1 MQHYLDHHATTPLDP
16 SVAESMVAL
25 WGTGFGNPASVEHA
39 RGLAAADRV
48 EHARQQVA
56 SALGAEARE
65 IVFTSG
71 ATEANNMA
79 VLGAAR
85 FRRQF
90 EGRDRLVVFE
100 TEHSC
105 VLGAARA
112 LRVAGFEVVELGVDA
127 EGFADL
133 TALEAAVDERT
144 ALVCLM
150 LANNEVGTLQP
161 LAEATRIAH
170 AKGAWVHSD
179 AAQAA
184 GKLAIDVRAL
194 DVDLLS
200 ISGHKIYGPMGVGA
214 LFVRRRPRVR
224 LEPLVH
230 GGGQERG
237 LRAGTL
243 PLPLVAGL
251 GAALALAQ
259 ERMVDDAAAQAKLRA
274 YALDTMAGSGARFS
288 VNGPG
293 DEGRRLPGNLSL
305 SFPDIPRE
313 ALFAAM
319 ADRGVAVSSGSAC
332 SSHDVAPSHV
342 LTAMGIPGAVAQR
355 TLRLGLGR
363 GNTLAD
369 IDALVEAVRAAH
381 RKAA

>member
-16 SVAESMVAL
+16 SVAESMAAL

-90 EGRDRLVVFE
+90 EGRDRVVVFE

-112 LRVAGFEVVELGVDA
+112 LRVAGFGLVELGVDA

-200 ISGHKIYGPMGVGA
+200 ISGHKVYGPMGVGA

-293 DEGRRLPGNLSL
+293 DESRRLPGNLSL

-319 ADRGVAVSSGSAC
+319 ADHGVAVSSGSAC

-363 GNTLAD
+363 GNTRAD
-369 IDALVEAVRAAH
+369 LDALVEAVRAAH

>member
-16 SVAESMVAL
+16 SVAESMAAL

-90 EGRDRLVVFE
+90 EGRDRVVVFE

-112 LRVAGFEVVELGVDA
+112 LRGAGFEVMELGVDA

-161 LAEATRIAH
+161 VAEATRIAH

-200 ISGHKIYGPMGVGA
+200 ISGHKVYGPMGVGA

-274 YALDTMAGSGARFS
+274 YALDAMAGSGARFS
-288 VNGPG
+288 VNGPS
-293 DEGRRLPGNLSL
+293 DESRRLPGNLSL

-363 GNTLAD
+363 RNTRAD

>member
-16 SVAESMVAL
+16 SVAESMAAL

-90 EGRDRLVVFE
+90 EGRDRVVVFE

-112 LRVAGFEVVELGVDA
+112 LRGAGFEVVELGVGA

-200 ISGHKIYGPMGVGA
+200 ISGHKVYGPMGVGA

-259 ERMVDDAAAQAKLRA
+259 ERMMDDATAQANLRA
-274 YALDTMAGSGARFS
+274 YALDAMAGSGARFS

-293 DEGRRLPGNLSL
+293 DESRRLPGNLSL

-363 GNTLAD
+363 GNTRAD

>member
-16 SVAESMVAL
+16 SVAESMAAL

-90 EGRDRLVVFE
+90 EGRDRVVVFE

-112 LRVAGFEVVELGVDA
+112 LRGAGFEVVELGVDA

-200 ISGHKIYGPMGVGA
+200 ISGHKVYGPMGVGA

-274 YALDTMAGSGARFS
+274 YALDAMAGSGARFS

-293 DEGRRLPGNLSL
+293 DESRRLPGNLSL

-363 GNTLAD
+363 GNTRAD

>member
-16 SVAESMVAL
+16 SVAESMAAL

-90 EGRDRLVVFE
+90 EGRDRVVVFE

-112 LRVAGFEVVELGVDA
+112 LRVAGFGVVELGVDA

-194 DVDLLS
+194 DVDLLL
-200 ISGHKIYGPMGVGA
+200 ISGHKVYGPMGVGA

-251 GAALALAQ
+251 GGALALAQ
-259 ERMVDDAAAQAKLRA
+259 ERMVDDGAAQAKLRA

-293 DEGRRLPGNLSL
+293 DESRRLPGNLSL

-319 ADRGVAVSSGSAC
+319 ADHGVAVSSGSAC

-363 GNTLAD
+363 GNTRAD
-369 IDALVEAVRAAH
+369 LDALVEAVRAAH

>member
-161 LAEATRIAH
+161 VAEATRIAH

>member
-16 SVAESMVAL
+16 SVAESMAAL

-90 EGRDRLVVFE
+90 EGRDRVVVFE

-112 LRVAGFEVVELGVDA
+112 LGGAGFEVVELGVDA

-161 LAEATRIAH
+161 VAEATRIAH

-200 ISGHKIYGPMGVGA
+200 ISGHKVYGPMGVGA

-251 GAALALAQ
+251 GEALALAQ
-259 ERMVDDAAAQAKLRA
+259 ERMMDDATAQAKLRA
-274 YALDTMAGSGARFS
+274 YALDAMAGSGARFS

-293 DEGRRLPGNLSL
+293 GEGRRLPGNLSL

-342 LTAMGIPGAVAQR
+342 LTAM
-355 TLRLGLGR
+355 
-363 GNTLAD
+363 
-369 IDALVEAVRAAH
+369 
-381 RKAA
+381 

>member
-1 MQHYLDHHATTPLDP
+1 MQHYLDHHATTPLAP
-16 SVAESMVAL
+16 EVAAIMQPL
-25 WGTGFGNPASVEHA
+25 WTEAFGNPASLEHA
-39 RGLAAADRV
+39 QGLAAADRV
-48 EHARQQVA
+48 DVARQQVA
-56 SALGAEARE
+56 AALGAEARE

-85 FRRQF
+85 FRKAH
-90 EGRDRLVVFE
+90 EGRDRVLVFE

-112 LRVAGFEVVELGVDA
+112 LTD
-127 EGFADL
+127 EGFDVAELPVLPDGTADL
-133 TALEAAVDERT
+133 AALEAALDERV

-150 LANNEVGTLQP
+150 LANNEVGTIQP
-161 LAEATRIAH
+161 LKAAADLAH
-170 AKGAWVHSD
+170 AVGAWVHTD
-179 AAQAA
+179 AAQAV
-184 GKLAIDVRAL
+184 GKIPVNVREL

-200 ISGHKIYGPMGVGA
+200 LSGHKIYGPMGVGA

-224 LEPLVH
+224 LTPLVH

-243 PLPLVAGL
+243 PMPLIAGL
-251 GAALALAQ
+251 GAAVALA
-259 ERMVDDAAAQAKLRA
+259 DARRETEAARFRELAAKLIIA
-274 YALDTMAGSGARFS
+274 VEATGLAFQL
-288 VNGPG
+288 NGHP
-293 DEGRRLPGNLSL
+293 ENRLPGNVSL

-319 ADRGVAVSSGSAC
+319 ADAGVAVSSGSAC

-342 LTAMGIPGAVAQR
+342 LTAMRVEAKLAQQ
-355 TLRLGLGR
+355 TLRVGLGR
-363 GNTLAD
+363 SSTEGDT
-369 IDALVEAVRAAH
+369 DALVAAIQ
-381 RKAA
+381 AAAERSR

>member
-16 SVAESMVAL
+16 SVAESMAAL

-90 EGRDRLVVFE
+90 EGRDRVVVFE

-112 LRVAGFEVVELGVDA
+112 LRGAGFEVMELGVDA

-200 ISGHKIYGPMGVGA
+200 ISGHKVYGPMGVGA

-293 DEGRRLPGNLSL
+293 DESRRLPGNLSL

-319 ADRGVAVSSGSAC
+319 ADHGVAVSSGSAC

-363 GNTLAD
+363 GNTRAD